1 MPFPFRR
8 VVRFKLTQAT
18 RKHWIEYS
26 SNFEI
31 NFYKTAKIDLGFY
44 FSWKNKMATN
54 GETYITLKKS
64 IDFHEMGLR
73 QAWVRKIVFL
83 EPVQRFIRSH
93 RLTLEGIYKREKLLK
108 RWMNRHYLYR
118 DQLRSNVF
126 KLYRI
131 VPYILAMK
139 AIDARKKLLKRWI
152 NRHYIYMERLNAC
165 D

>member
-1 MPFPFRR
+1 
-8 VVRFKLTQAT
+8 
-18 RKHWIEYS
+18 
-26 SNFEI
+26 
-31 NFYKTAKIDLGFY
+31 
-44 FSWKNKMATN
+44 MATN
-54 GETYITLKKS
+54 GETYTTLKKS
-64 IDFHEMGLR
+64 VDFHEMGLR
-73 QAWVRKIVFL
+73 LAWVRKILFL
-83 EPVQRFIRSH
+83 EPLKKFIRSH
-93 RLTLEGIYKREKLLK
+93 RLTLEGRYKREKLLK